1 MMVSVMTAT
10 RAMSQHFMRNCL
22 PHVVLD
28 LEKPTEMFLAE
39 VEELLQNAP
48 GYEDIVTDQE
58 EFDANQNLMDAANR
72 EAFLAEVAGPS
83 EVP

>member
-1 MMVSVMTAT
+1 
-10 RAMSQHFMRNCL
+10 MRNCL
-22 PHVVLD
+22 PHVVFD